1 MTPRAI
7 PLLLAI
13 CLACVA
19 SVRTAYADPE
29 PATRVAKRHYERGQK
44 LFGLQKFD
52 QALEQFQKAFDAK
65 PIPDFLF
72 NIGQCHR
79 NLGDYEAAIFSFKRY
94 LKLDPDAANREQ
106 VEELIV
112 QLEEK
117 QDTEDA
123 RKRGLGKK
131 RGGPRDGGD
140 GDGDGDRDRQ
150 AGSSPIYKKWWFW
163 TGVVVVGAAGGVG
176 IYAATSGGGP
186 PDTSLGKNIVFG
198 K

>member
-1 MTPRAI
+1 MSRAI
-7 PLLLAI
+7 LFLLAI

-19 SVRTAYADPE
+19 STRPAHADD
-29 PATRVAKRHYERGQK
+29 PAMRAAKRHYERGQK
-44 LFGLQKFD
+44 LFALQKFD
-52 QALEQFQKAFDAK
+52 EALEQFQAAFDAK

-94 LKLDPDAANREQ
+94 LKLDPDAENREQ
-106 VEELIV
+106 VEELIA
-112 QLEEK
+112 QLEKK
-117 QDTEDA
+117 QGAADA

-131 RGGPRDGGD
+131 RVEAGDGGGGD
-140 GDGDGDRDRQ
+140 GGGDRDRPQ
-150 AGSSPIYKKWWFW
+150 ADGSPFYKKWWFW
-163 TGVVVVGAAGGVG
+163 TGVAIVGVAGGVG
-176 IYAATSGGGP
+176 VYAATSSSGP